1 MYKRQ
6 LTSIVGYISI
16 EDLTKAWDIIRS
28 RTFDAFFPLLAT
40 AAIYFAI
47 SSLIIFAVGRLEIDI
62 DQMCIRDRGKLKLG
76 PKMWELFNQKDP
88 RQHHWYYRSIAC
100 ALESLAD
107 TPAWRE
113 YDWLIG
119 QVFEEG
125 DEGPSPGRPEE
136 TAKEEE

>member
-1 MYKRQ
+1 MG
-6 LTSIVGYISI
+6 LDILS
-16 EDLTKAWDIIRS
+16 KAMV
-28 RTFDAFFPLLAT
+28 
-40 AAIYFAI
+40 
-47 SSLIIFAVGRLEIDI
+47 FAVEAHGGQPRKGDGSPMILHAMEAAVVLGDKLSN
-62 DQMCIRDRGKLKLG
+62 MRAFYRGKLKLG

>member
-1 MYKRQ
+1 MARLVALETEDKCRGVAPELELAGPQ
-6 LTSIVGYISI
+6 GADRRPAARGPGPGGGGGGAGGQAVQHACLLPGQAEAGAKDVG
-16 EDLTKAWDIIRS
+16 
-28 RTFDAFFPLLAT
+28 
-40 AAIYFAI
+40 
-47 SSLIIFAVGRLEIDI
+47 AV
-62 DQMCIRDRGKLKLG
+62 Q
-76 PKMWELFNQKDP
+76 PKGP